1 MQKKSMFGATGM
13 QDSFRKASSGKRM
26 VNICF
31 VYATVAQGNC
41 LPAGQTSPRMLHLQI
56 MRGDCQNASIF
67 PQLFP

>member
-31 VYATVAQGNC
+31 VYATVAQVNC
-41 LPAGQTSPRMLHLQI
+41 LRQ
-56 MRGDCQNASIF
+56 DCQA
-67 PQLFP
+67 PACCTYR